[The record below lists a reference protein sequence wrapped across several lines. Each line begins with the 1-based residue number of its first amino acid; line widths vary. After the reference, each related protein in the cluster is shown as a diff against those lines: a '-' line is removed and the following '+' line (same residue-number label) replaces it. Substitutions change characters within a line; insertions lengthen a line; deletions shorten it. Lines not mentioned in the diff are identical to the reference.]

1 MRVVGAVVI
10 PAGAPLFDSSTV
22 RVKLL
27 DVTMADAPS
36 RVLAEVAIANQ
47 RRVTTAEQRVPF
59 TLRVTIPPGWNGDLH
74 VAAHVDLD
82 GDAKV
87 SHGDFIS
94 TMSYPVSPLG
104 EEGYLVRVWRT
115 E

>member
-1 MRVVGAVVI
+1 MRVAGAVVI

-36 RVLAEVAIANQ
+36 RVLAEVVIANQ

-59 TLRVTIPPGWNGDLH
+59 TLHATIPAGRNGDLH
-74 VAAHVDLD
+74 VTAHVDLG

-94 TMSYPVSPLG
+94 TMSHPVSPLG
-104 EEGYLVRVWRT
+104 EEDYLVRVWQI